1 MDLSYSAEYERFRA
15 TVRAFLDG
23 AWTDDDRKSAGE
35 EQVIGAIRK
44 PTPAETRFRLAA
56 IEAGYLYRDVPRAFG
71 GSEQAFDPFKEAIIR
86 EEFKRAK
93 APREMIGQGASML
106 APTLLEHGTPAQKER
121 FVRATL
127 MGEIL
132 WCQGYSEPGAGSD
145 LASLRTRGE
154 LDGDHWVVNGQKI
167 WTSNANEAE
176 WMFCLVRTEPDAPKH
191 EGISYLLIDM
201 KTPGI
206 DVRPLRQMTGD
217 EDFSEVFLENVRV
230 PKDSIVGKRGE
241 GWRVSRSTLKHERA
255 FIGGTDFVRRTF
267 DGLVLLAQFTSLRG
281 RPAIQEPV
289 IRDRLVQLEARL
301 LAAEY
306 NGYRLLSA
314 QARGREPGL
323 AGMVTK
329 HNTSQLM
336 YDLGLLAMDVM
347 ADRGSLANGEP
358 TAPFTGMFVNAYM
371 WAFGML
377 IGGGTANIQRNVI
390 SERGLGMP
398 RESSGKK
405 G

>member
-1 MDLSYSAEYERFRA
+1 MDLSYSPEYERFRA
-15 TVRAFLDG
+15 TVRSFLDQ
-23 AWTDDDRKSAGE
+23 AWTDADRESAGE
-35 EQVIGAIRK
+35 EKVIGGIRK
-44 PTPAETRFRLAA
+44 PTAAETRFRLAA
-56 IEAGYLYRDVPRAFG
+56 IEEGYLYRDVPRAFG
-71 GSEQAFDPFKEAIIR
+71 GSEQPFDPFKEAILR

-106 APTLLEHGTPAQKER
+106 APTLLEHGTPAQKEQ
-121 FVRATL
+121 FVRSTL

-176 WMFCLVRTEPDAPKH
+176 WMFCLVRTEPDAAKH
-191 EGISYLLIDM
+191 DGISYLLIDM

-206 DVRPLRQMTGD
+206 DVRPLRQMTG
-217 EDFSEVFLENVRV
+217 EADFSEVFLENVRV

-241 GWRVSRSTLKHERA
+241 GWRISRSTLKHERA

-267 DGLVLLAQFTSLRG
+267 DGLVLLAQFTNLRG
-281 RPAIQEPV
+281 RPAIEEPV
-289 IRDRLVQLEARL
+289 IRDRLVQLETRL

-314 QARGREPGL
+314 QARGRETGL

-347 ADRGSLANGEP
+347 GDRGALANGEP
-358 TAPFTGMFVNAYM
+358 SAPFAGMFVNAYM

-390 SERGLGMP
+390 SERGLGLP
-398 RESSGKK
+398 RAGAAKRE
-405 G
+405 

>member
-1 MDLSYSAEYERFRA
+1 
-15 TVRAFLDG
+15 
-23 AWTDDDRKSAGE
+23 
-35 EQVIGAIRK
+35 
-44 PTPAETRFRLAA
+44 
-56 IEAGYLYRDVPRAFG
+56 
-71 GSEQAFDPFKEAIIR
+71 
-86 EEFKRAK
+86 
-93 APREMIGQGASML
+93 ML
-106 APTLLEHGTPAQKER
+106 APTLLEHGTDAQKQR

-191 EGISYLLIDM
+191 DGISYLLIEM
-201 KTPGI
+201 TTPGI

-217 EDFSEVFLENVRV
+217 ADFSEVFLENVRV
-230 PKDSIVGKRGE
+230 PKENIVGKRGE

-267 DGLVLLAQFTSLRG
+267 DGLVLLAQFTNLRG
-281 RPAIQEPV
+281 KPAIQDPV

-306 NGYRLLSA
+306 NGHRLLSA

-347 ADRGSLANGEP
+347 GDRGALANGEP
-358 TAPFTGMFVNAYM
+358 SAPFAGMFVNAYM

-390 SERGLGMP
+390 SERGLGLP
-398 RESSGKK
+398 REGSASRS
-405 G
+405 